1 MKILQRYVFTSF
13 LSSFFLA
20 FLVLTFVLSVGL
32 LVKATQLV
40 VDDMPISVVARFLA
54 VGIPES
60 FSFTIP
66 LASLVS
72 SLLVFGRLSS
82 DGEIGAMKACG
93 VNLWGIMFPLILFG
107 LAMSAFGVYINNC
120 VTPQS
125 HLMRRSLQTDIK
137 SNGLLLLE
145 PGTEQE
151 VFGKTIWF
159 ESKDEDGTLVN
170 VHIREAFT
178 KVVTNATTKTVSTNS
193 VPRTI
198 QAARALTAQSGD
210 DLQLDLYNVRVDP
223 FSENFPGAATAEHLT
238 HVIPDVMKTK
248 TYNAKIEDL
257 SLPALLEEVKKNLP
271 EKVALMAASSVET
284 RAELAGMLARLSET
298 EGYETGELMR
308 AVNGRH
314 PDTMRQASA
323 DVNEGIKA
331 EEADVKAVEEELA
344 RVFSVAGTNAV
355 ATTFFPDAAASD
367 AAGTAISTEAEGIQS
382 PTNSLAIALSTDPRI
397 VAGKARIERLSSLRN
412 RFEHLARI
420 LENLAR
426 YRKELRKHTF
436 ELHRRFAMASAT
448 FCFLMLGMPLGI
460 RARRRESTIGIA
472 ISLGIALLYYLL
484 VVAGEQFTKNVGGP
498 VHLIVWIPAVVCL
511 AVSAWLTTRNS

>member
-1 MKILQRYVFTSF
+1 MKILQRYVFASF

-40 VDDMPISVVARFLA
+40 VDDMPIAVVARFLA

-93 VNLWGIMFPLILFG
+93 VNLWRIMFPLVLFG
-107 LAMSAFGVYINNC
+107 LAMSAFGVYINNS
-120 VTPQS
+120 VTPRS

-145 PGTEQE
+145 PGTEQNLL
-151 VFGKTIWF
+151 GKTIWF
-159 ESKDEDGTLVN
+159 ESKEEDGTLVN
-170 VHIREAFT
+170 VHIREVFT
-178 KVVTNATTKTVSTNS
+178 KVSTNAATMAVTTNS
-193 VPRTI
+193 IPRTI
-198 QAARALTAQSGD
+198 QAERALAIQSGD
-210 DLQLDLYNVRVDP
+210 DLRLDLHNVRVDP
-223 FSENFPGAATAEHLT
+223 FSENFPGAATAERLT
-238 HVIPDVMKTK
+238 HVIPDAMKTRS
-248 TYNAKIEDL
+248 YNAKVEDYTL
-257 SLPALLEEVKKNLP
+257 PSLREGIGDLHDRIGSMVASAAETREDISGMIDELAASDGYDAASFRPAL
-271 EKVALMAASSVET
+271 MDS
-284 RAELAGMLARLSET
+284 R
-298 EGYETGELMR
+298 
-308 AVNGRH
+308 
-314 PDTMRQASA
+314 PDVIRQASA
-323 DVNEGIKA
+323 SLHGDIGA
-331 EEADVKAVEEELA
+331 LEADVRAMEDELA
-344 RVFSVAGTNAV
+344 RSLAAAATNTAANAGYQAATNGA
-355 ATTFFPDAAASD
+355 ATAESLLSPDASD
-367 AAGTAISTEAEGIQS
+367 APEGATDIGLFEDE
-382 PTNSLAIALSTDPRI
+382 SL
-397 VAGKARIERLSSLRN
+397 VAAKEKLERLTNLRN
-412 RFEHLARI
+412 RFEHLARV

-436 ELHRRFAMASAT
+436 ELHRRFAMASAA

-511 AVSAWLTTRNS
+511 SVSAWLISRNS